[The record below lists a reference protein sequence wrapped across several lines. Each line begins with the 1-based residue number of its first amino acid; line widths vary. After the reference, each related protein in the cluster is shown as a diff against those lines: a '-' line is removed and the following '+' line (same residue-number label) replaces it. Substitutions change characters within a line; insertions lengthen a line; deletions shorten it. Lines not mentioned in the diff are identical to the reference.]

1 MASESSN
8 HFYRNREKFSDWQ
21 GVAIYTSRNVEQK
34 EVYPFRMMLNSDQFH
49 RVYLDEIGDARDLP
63 LGLALMALT
72 VEKRKKAPDTA
83 RYLAGR
89 VQKELSDPQEN
100 RAIME
105 LLTTILIYT
114 FNNLNRA
121 EVEKMLAAEVM
132 LQDTRFYQEVKAEGE
147 VIGEKRG
154 LKEGKLEGKLEE
166 RRSIVLLLLKR
177 KTGKLSART
186 KKKIAALDLPKLEA
200 LTIAI
205 LDLETVAEVETWL
218 NQH

>member
-1 MASESSN
+1 
-8 HFYRNREKFSDWQ
+8 
-21 GVAIYTSRNVEQK
+21 
-34 EVYPFRMMLNSDQFH
+34 
-49 RVYLDEIGDARDLP
+49 
-63 LGLALMALT
+63 
-72 VEKRKKAPDTA
+72 
-83 RYLAGR
+83 
-89 VQKELSDPQEN
+89 
-100 RAIME
+100 ME

-186 KKKIAALDLPKLEA
+186 KKKIATLDLPKLEA

-218 NQH
+218 NQQ

>member
-1 MASESSN
+1 
-8 HFYRNREKFSDWQ
+8 
-21 GVAIYTSRNVEQK
+21 
-34 EVYPFRMMLNSDQFH
+34 MMLNSDQFH